1 MNIKMG
7 FLGAALTIIFIII
20 FTEIFGKDPIT
31 LFKDSSMT
39 IKVIMI
45 LLLLLFTSIL
55 LRKEYK

>member
-1 MNIKMG
+1 MG